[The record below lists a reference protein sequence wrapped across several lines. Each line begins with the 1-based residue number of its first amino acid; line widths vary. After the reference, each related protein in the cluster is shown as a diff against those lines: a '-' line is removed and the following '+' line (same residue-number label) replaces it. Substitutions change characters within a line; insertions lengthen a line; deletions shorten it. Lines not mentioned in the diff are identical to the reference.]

1 MSSFSSTPAYVC
13 ANLSLLEFMVMS
25 HVIKWKWYKGVLGE
39 QDPCSPVQFNFSLG
53 TKEDK
58 ALKLSRSENSILTRM
73 CVDDAL

>member
-1 MSSFSSTPAYVC
+1 
-13 ANLSLLEFMVMS
+13 MS

-58 ALKLSRSENSILTRM
+58 ALKLSRSEHSILTRM

>member
-1 MSSFSSTPAYVC
+1 MY

-39 QDPCSPVQFNFSLG
+39 QDPCSPVQFNFSFG

-58 ALKLSRSENSILTRM
+58 ALNLSTSEHSILARM